1 MEVSGGVAKSNQTL
15 SSAHPGT
22 GGIESPCNPVG
33 GSHSSVPVCD
43 VDGVVGGMVVP
54 VQERVKHGE
63 GYACGKNVVG
73 VELVR

>member
-1 MEVSGGVAKSNQTL
+1 MEVSGGVAKTNQTL
-15 SSAHPGT
+15 GSAHPGT
-22 GGIESPCNPVG
+22 GGIESPCNPAG
-33 GSHSSVPVCD
+33 GSDSSVPVRD
-43 VDGVVGGMVVP
+43 VDGVVCWMVVP